1 MVKHHTKG
9 KMGRD
14 GVMRYYVPSQH
25 TWLSMQ
31 EIEAQR
37 KAEELG
43 DKIHNTVAVV
53 VIVGAFIAMLI
64 IAQAYS

>member
-37 KAEELG
+37 KADDLG
-43 DKIHNTVAVV
+43 DKIHNIATVV
-53 VIVGAFIAMLI
+53 VIVGALLAMLI
-64 IAQAYS
+64 IAQT